1 MRAASTSTIPT
12 RCRSVAAHPG
22 GQHLAS
28 QEKKEVTR
36 MRRASDEG
44 VHHEPGHLA
53 QAGPQDTG
61 DAGHGTRTR
70 LPGTCDQPGPGC
82 SAASEPVTDVLA
94 LRPWPGTQARLV
106 VTACGDGPGTV
117 FEGLPAGGWAL
128 AGGDVVLD
136 IAWRD
141 GPGSHPGTDVA
152 IRQMAGGDLV
162 VVAAWEGL
170 RSSWPER
177 ARPAVAAVMNL
188 YSALELAGGEIY
200 LQPPGQWPQPAA
212 TQPARPQPQTTT
224 ARSPAITSGVLA
236 PLLEA
241 GVLQPGETLTWRR
254 RNKGATYTATVLP
267 GGALQT
273 ADGRVHATVCAAAV
287 HVSGIYGSNGW
298 QAWRR
303 ADGVSLGSLRQP
315 LLTRYPHL
323 YSPRTP
329 SPDPAHCPTATP
341 RIRPVTMNDRPPP
354 RPPRAHAAAC
364 RPGSGHRHSGEQ

>member
-36 MRRASDEG
+36 MSRASDEG

-200 LQPPGQWPQPAA
+200 LRPPGQWPQPAA
-212 TQPARPQPQTTT
+212 TPPARPQPQTTT

-236 PLLEA
+236 PPQQRRDLHRDRLA
-241 GVLQPGETLTWRR
+241 RR
-254 RNKGATYTATVLP
+254 RPANSRRPRSRHCLRRRRSRQRDLWQQRVAGLAARRRRIP
-267 GGALQT
+267 GQPPP
-273 ADGRVHATVCAAAV
+273 AAADPLPTPV
-287 HVSGIYGSNGW
+287 
-298 QAWRR
+298 QPQDPLTPTRR
-303 ADGVSLGSLRQP
+303 TAPQRRQ
-315 LLTRYPHL
+315 
-323 YSPRTP
+323 
-329 SPDPAHCPTATP
+329 
-341 RIRPVTMNDRPPP
+341 
-354 RPPRAHAAAC
+354 
-364 RPGSGHRHSGEQ
+364 GSGQSP